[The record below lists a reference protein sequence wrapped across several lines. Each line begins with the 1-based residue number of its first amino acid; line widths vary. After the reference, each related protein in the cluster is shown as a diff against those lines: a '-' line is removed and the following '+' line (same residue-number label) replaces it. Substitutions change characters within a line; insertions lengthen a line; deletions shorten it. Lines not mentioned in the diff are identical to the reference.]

1 MALEVDGSK
10 YFLIHHTPADT
21 IDKIDPV
28 EMAKCA
34 AAVAVMT
41 YVIADLPQR
50 LGE

>member
-1 MALEVDGSK
+1 
-10 YFLIHHTPADT
+10 
-21 IDKIDPV
+21 
-28 EMAKCA
+28 MAKCA

>member
-1 MALEVDGSK
+1 
-10 YFLIHHTPADT
+10 
-21 IDKIDPV
+21 V

-34 AAVAVMT
+34 AAVAVMA